1 MLICSISRIKNEE
14 DIIETFIRYHLNF
27 IDKMIIIEDY
37 SSDETYNILQS
48 LKEENLPIYI
58 YRNSKTQTK
67 QESVINRAYNI
78 AVNDFN
84 ADLVVTLDCDEFLVK
99 EDQGNPRDVLEKLDD
114 KTVYYKVLWRTYL
127 PNLNKKEFSLENLE
141 YIRDPKM
148 DDMYKVIIPTNL
160 KNFYD
165 IKIRKGSHSIN
176 DNGNFIPFE
185 TLDDLRLVHVP
196 VRSKSQFLSKM
207 IIGWLNNLTT
217 YYKSPGHSWHQNKV
231 FQLLLET
238 NGKISDEQLIYF
250 AKTYSSLK
258 SENQD
263 IKEIKKPFDISFCKN
278 LTCKYTQSNINDV
291 KNILEFCENMALD
304 YGKLNQKIKNINND
318 ILKNNESISED
329 YLDLLEDSYTTV
341 KRRVYFY
348 ENKIIQLRNS
358 LTAKNNEMNE
368 LNEKTSVRG
377 LIKYNTARLDIKN
390 VGNSE
395 NSIEIIQVS
404 DHSANYEF
412 PSWFTDKKGSGLT
425 LESSK
430 GELNLKIK
438 CVKDGELNL
447 NLLSMNYKINN
458 KRIPI
463 YINYTDLKIN
473 DETIFESNKVVSHD
487 SKYKY
492 TKKVENGEI
501 IDIYV
506 KWEPI
511 SLFTSGEIEENII
524 EVPYLNKLKKYHTA
538 RIDIK
543 NYGNSENNVKI
554 LENSDSFSKANYPS
568 WFSNDKGSGLT
579 IESSKGELN
588 LKIKCVKDGE
598 LNIKLLGIDYKIK
611 GNRLPIYINFR
622 EFKINNQTIFN
633 SNNVLS
639 HDANYTYT
647 KSIKDG
653 DEIEIY
659 LSWEPL

>member
-1 MLICSISRIKNEE
+1 M
-14 DIIETFIRYHLNF
+14 
-27 IDKMIIIEDY
+27 
-37 SSDETYNILQS
+37 
-48 LKEENLPIYI
+48 
-58 YRNSKTQTK
+58 
-67 QESVINRAYNI
+67 
-78 AVNDFN
+78 
-84 ADLVVTLDCDEFLVK
+84 
-99 EDQGNPRDVLEKLDD
+99 
-114 KTVYYKVLWRTYL
+114 
-127 PNLNKKEFSLENLE
+127 
-141 YIRDPKM
+141 
-148 DDMYKVIIPTNL
+148 
-160 KNFYD
+160 
-165 IKIRKGSHSIN
+165 
-176 DNGNFIPFE
+176 
-185 TLDDLRLVHVP
+185 
-196 VRSKSQFLSKM
+196 
-207 IIGWLNNLTT
+207 
-217 YYKSPGHSWHQNKV
+217 
-231 FQLLLET
+231 
-238 NGKISDEQLIYF
+238 
-250 AKTYSSLK
+250 
-258 SENQD
+258 
-263 IKEIKKPFDISFCKN
+263 
-278 LTCKYTQSNINDV
+278 
-291 KNILEFCENMALD
+291 
-304 YGKLNQKIKNINND
+304 
-318 ILKNNESISED
+318 
-329 YLDLLEDSYTTV
+329 EDSYTTV

-438 CVKDGELNL
+438 CVQDGELNL

-524 EVPYLNKLKKYHTA
+524 DVPYLNKLKKYHTA

-598 LNIKLLGIDYKIK
+598 LNITLLGIDYKIK